1 MPQPQSQPSW
11 ALKYAALQSAVF
23 QPAATSSAV
32 VVGYEPPPAGP
43 GALMEGAKIVDAPSD
58 GETVAARAERKLEVS
73 GGENPEAEPL
83 LPSALGATQ
92 LSFGQVSPFMHPYT
106 KDPGMAQSGSDAPH
120 WQSQPSF
127 AFQYDGEHVH
137 SEGGTLPEGVAS
149 YCPFGASPITYS
161 LEVGAVPMTAC
172 RSRLRP
178 KLVLPDLRLFALPL
192 FGS

>member
-1 MPQPQSQPSW
+1 MSNLPIVFSF
-11 ALKYAALQSAVF
+11 ALVAALDTWSLGLGDCRLAH
-23 QPAATSSAV
+23 
-32 VVGYEPPPAGP
+32 
-43 GALMEGAKIVDAPSD
+43 
-58 GETVAARAERKLEVS
+58 
-73 GGENPEAEPL
+73 EPL